1 MKAFF
6 SVLDLKDHEAIRVLN
21 VIFKRFLKKLSLN
34 IYFKSIYVFFLCME
48 KTLPAIGYCLPYFTA
63 IFLLTM
69 KHYTFLS
76 WMIGVATYTIRA

>member
-34 IYFKSIYVFFLCME
+34 IYFKSIYVFFYVWKKRYQQLDIVYLIL
-48 KTLPAIGYCLPYFTA
+48 LPSSC
-63 IFLLTM
+63 
-69 KHYTFLS
+69 
-76 WMIGVATYTIRA
+76 